1 MLKINTENNPQ
12 QTNFLLPPQD
22 SLAEVSPADS
32 ETTESAGVNEGENK
46 KPVASVGNAIAHT
59 VSPKKLAANKGN
71 AKKSTGPKTAA
82 GKAISSRN
90 AVKHGL
96 LSARLTQL
104 NDQNAKDFAHVL
116 AILQQDLQPEG
127 VLEEILVEKI
137 AYEYFR
143 MAAAAQHYND
153 AALYVVNTSGG
164 GPGNLLRYDSMINRQ
179 LFQAINQLER
189 LQRLRRGEDVPAPLN
204 VQI

>member
-1 MLKINTENNPQ
+1 MGK
-12 QTNFLLPPQD
+12 
-22 SLAEVSPADS
+22 
-32 ETTESAGVNEGENK
+32 
-46 KPVASVGNAIAHT
+46 AIAHT
-59 VSPKKLAANKGN
+59 VSPKKLAANKEN
-71 AKKSTGPKTAA
+71 AKNSTGPKTVA
-82 GKAISSRN
+82 GKAMSSRN

-116 AILQQDLQPEG
+116 AILQHDLQPVG

-153 AALYVVNTSGG
+153 AALYVVNTSGA

-189 LQRLRRGEDVPAPLN
+189 LQRLRRDEDVPTLLN
-204 VQI
+204 MQVSHDISNQEGSGD